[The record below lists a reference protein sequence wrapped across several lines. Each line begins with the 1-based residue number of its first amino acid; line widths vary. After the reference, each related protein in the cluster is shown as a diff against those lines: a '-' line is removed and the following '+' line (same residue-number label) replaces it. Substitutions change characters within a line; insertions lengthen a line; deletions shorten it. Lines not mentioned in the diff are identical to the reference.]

1 MSTVDWSPI
10 SELRTDRTAMT
21 STAPQ
26 PAPAESAGPARNQVY
41 AWLRDA
47 IISGEIEGGR
57 FLDEHWVSGIVGV
70 SRTPVREA
78 FHRLAAE
85 RFISLLPRKGA
96 QVRTVTAR
104 ELEEVYQTRRLIEGH
119 AITALCAT
127 RTAPP
132 EQMTELLDLM
142 ERAGEARDW
151 LEVSGLDRTFH
162 RTMVSAAGN
171 SVLAELYDSLRSRQQ
186 RVAVRALTAR
196 PERLTVI
203 NSEHRALVAALDR
216 HDEADALR
224 ILRQHLRPVP
234 EVLSALP
241 LT

>member
-1 MSTVDWSPI
+1 
-10 SELRTDRTAMT
+10 MT

-57 FLDEHWVSGIVGV
+57 FLDEQWVSGIVGV

-151 LEVSGLDRTFH
+151 LEASGLDRTFH
-162 RTMVSAAGN
+162 HTMVSAAGN

-186 RVAVRALTAR
+186 RVAVRALIAR

-203 NSEHRALVAALDR
+203 NAEHRALVAALTR